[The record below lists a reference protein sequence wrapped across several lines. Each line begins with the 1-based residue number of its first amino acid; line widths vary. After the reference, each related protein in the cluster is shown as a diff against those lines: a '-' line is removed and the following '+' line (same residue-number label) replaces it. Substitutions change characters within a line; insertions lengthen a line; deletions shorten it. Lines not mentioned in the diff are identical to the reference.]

1 MSKSKYET
9 EDFIA
14 FHKVLEQLL
23 TAMVNNAQLQGNT
36 SFELGDFSATIDIT
50 LNSLEGDSQL

>member
-14 FHKVLEQLL
+14 FHQALENLL
-23 TAMVNNAQLQGNT
+23 SVMIENEQPYGSAEFNT
-36 SFELGDFSATIDIT
+36 DGDFSATIDISF
-50 LNSLEGDSQL
+50 NSLGGDK